1 MLVFENHNKINMN
14 KKSCTVLFV
23 VACLFQLSFVANA
36 QKFTTSV
43 SETFKMDLFQ
53 SMFKSGDDFI
63 TFKETDQKTLVG
75 MGYNLSKAKFG
86 IKLFRYDGAMKLTRE
101 NHLSGGDK
109 NFGPFPSRMI
119 KVNDK
124 LWLVYFNYG
133 KEEKNSLNIM
143 AAEIN
148 PVSLEIGEGKKLL
161 ELNLGNTGL
170 SKSVDLLRLAKLII
184 EPSPDKTKLLVCWAP
199 GLGNEYFIS
208 VTDAGLNPAWE
219 KKETVIAGEK
229 IEISSAV
236 VDNNGNVYTTYR
248 VDPEKDKYNSYMAI
262 SQPKTKTKTM
272 EVKIAGGR
280 AYQALAVASKKNN
293 EVHITGTYTTNS
305 AGFLTGVFDQAIS
318 TNDFKAGQIQTT
330 MFSEELVKQLARDK
344 GDWASTKSNKF
355 GLVHLDMRAYALE
368 EGAIAM
374 AGEFIEKGVTGQMH
388 GYKISGCLLNVY
400 FNAREVVIG
409 VVPRYRASMAGTIAD
424 SYYAF
429 PYKDKLLLFYNDH
442 ADNLKLDVSEG
453 SGNYSKSVLVVG
465 SMDKEGKI
473 KRENIMDLTKDDF
486 LPVGDAI
493 TAQSSSSLLVPANEI
508 KSLGKIGNESKVV
521 TITIE

>member
-1 MLVFENHNKINMN
+1 MN
-14 KKSCTVLFV
+14 KKSCTVLLV
-23 VACLFQLSFVANA
+23 LACMLQLSFSGNA

-86 IKLFRYDGAMKLTRE
+86 IKLFRYDGAMKLVKE

-148 PVSLEIGEGKKLL
+148 PVSLEIGEGKELL

-208 VTDAGLNPAWE
+208 VTDTGLNPAWE

-236 VDNNGNVYTTYR
+236 VDNNGTVYTTYR
-248 VDPEKDKYNSYMAI
+248 INPEKDKYNNYMAI
-262 SQPKTKTKTM
+262 SQPKAKTKQI
-272 EVKIAGGR
+272 EIKIPGGKP
-280 AYQALAVASKKNN
+280 YQALAVASKKTN
-293 EVHITGTYTTNS
+293 EVYITGTYATGA
-305 AGFLTGVFDQAIS
+305 AGFLVGVFNQVVS

-330 MFSEELVKQLARDK
+330 TFSEELVKQLARDK

-368 EGAIAM
+368 DGAIAM
-374 AGEFIEKGVTGQMH
+374 AGEFIEKGLTGKMH
-388 GYKISGCLLNVY
+388 GYKISGCLLNVH
-400 FNAREVVIG
+400 FNETGTVIG
-409 VVPRYRASMAGTIAD
+409 YIPRYRASMAGTIAD
-424 SYYAF
+424 SYYAS
-429 PYKDKLLLFYNDH
+429 PYKDKLLVFYNDH
-442 ADNLKLDVSEG
+442 ADNLKLDVSDG

-465 SMDKEGKI
+465 SMDKDGKI

-486 LPVGDAI
+486 LPVADAI